1 MRINRILRTKPFGHE
16 IEVKGWVRT
25 RRDSKTVSFIEINDG
40 SCLENLQVVI
50 DPGIPGFN
58 SVVREINTGCAV
70 TVHGVARKSPARGQ
84 EVEVEASSIA
94 LTGGCDPTAY
104 PLQKKRHSLEFL
116 RTISHLRP
124 RSNVIG
130 AITRIRSRLSFAV
143 HRFFNDRGFCQI
155 HTPII
160 TAGDCEGAGE
170 IFQVTTGRNDDFFG
184 RDAGLTVSG
193 QLEAEAYALALGRV
207 YTFGP
212 TFRAENSNTSRHL
225 AEFWMIEPEMAFCDL
240 DEDIDIA
247 EEFLKYLILYAF
259 DNCSSDL
266 SLFSRFVDRELKD
279 RLQRVLEHDFV
290 RVTYTEAVELLEKSG
305 KNFQF
310 PAAWGMDLQSEHER
324 YLCEEVFN
332 APVVVTGY
340 PAAIKPFYMRRNDDG
355 RTVAAMDILF
365 PGVGEIAGGSQREE
379 RYEQLKAAMRE
390 RNMDMEAYQW
400 YLDLRRFGSAHHA
413 GFGVGFERLLLFVT
427 GLGNIRDVIP
437 FPRTPGSICPQ
448 S

>member
-16 IEVKGWVRT
+16 LEIKGWVRT

-50 DPGIPGFN
+50 DPGIPGFD
-58 SVVREINTGCAV
+58 SVAREINTGCAV

-84 EVEVEASSIA
+84 EMEVEASSIA
-94 LTGGCDPTAY
+94 LTGGCDPAAY

-130 AITRIRSRLSFAV
+130 AVTRIRSRLSFAV
-143 HRFFNDRGFCQI
+143 HRFFHERGFCQV
-155 HTPII
+155 HTPVI
-160 TAGDCEGAGE
+160 TANDCEGAGE
-170 IFQVTTGRNDDFFG
+170 IFRVAAADGGDFFG
-184 RDAGLTVSG
+184 RPAGLTVSG

-212 TFRAENSNTSRHL
+212 TFRAENSHTSRHL

-240 DEDIDIA
+240 EEDIDLA

-259 DNCSSDL
+259 DNCSADL
-266 SLFSRFVDRELKD
+266 ALFSRFVDKGLEK
-279 RLQRVLEHDFV
+279 RLRRVLEHDFA
-290 RVTYTEAVELLEKSG
+290 RITYTEAVELLQKSG
-305 KNFQF
+305 RSFEF
-310 PAAWGMDLQSEHER
+310 PAEWGMGLQSEHER
-324 YLCEEVFN
+324 HLCEEVFN

-340 PAAIKPFYMRRNDDG
+340 PADIKPFYMRRNDDG
-355 RTVAAMDILF
+355 KTVAAMDVLF
-365 PGVGEIAGGSQREE
+365 PGIGEIAGGSQREE
-379 RYEQLKAAMRE
+379 RPERLEAVMRE
-390 RNMDMEAYQW
+390 RGMDPAAYQW
-400 YLDLRRFGSAHHA
+400 YLDLRRFGSAPHA

-427 GLGNIRDVIP
+427 GMKNVRDVIP
-437 FPRTPGSICPQ
+437 FPRTPGHI
-448 S
+448 